1 MFIITITDRIFGLVH
16 CLLALQKVEY
26 GADSARFVSAA
37 GTQHHFL
44 AAVAYKS
51 FDVRD

>member
-1 MFIITITDRIFGLVH
+1 MFIITITDRIFGL
-16 CLLALQKVEY
+16 VEY